1 MKISDY
7 TRRLLNDI
15 EERIDVEVEEDFLN
29 QWRKFY
35 NGQCKDEIF
44 YPRRKK
50 VSKPKMDILG
60 VNINDAIN
68 DHDLMLQYE
77 FNNVSLNLGTPY
89 NVLCVRANYGTGI
102 LSSLFGAEVFVM
114 PYEMKTLPTTR
125 AINDTMKIREIVEK
139 GVPDLKSGFGH
150 KVFEMGE
157 VYKEVMKD
165 YPKISKYV
173 HVYHPDLQGP
183 LDICELLWGGGMFYA
198 MYDDEELVHDMLS
211 LITDTYIRFMDKWF
225 EMYHYED
232 NINAHWTCMF
242 KGKVLLRNDS
252 AMNISGEFYKEFAMP
267 YDAKILEYYDG
278 GIVHFC
284 GKGVHYIEY
293 MSTIPKLYGINLS
306 QPHYNDMEKIYK
318 NTVDKGL
325 FIIELKRSTA
335 EADVKREGGF
345 KGLVQTKEI
354 PGW

>member
-198 MYDDEELVHDMLS
+198 MYDDEELVHDMLA
-211 LITDTYIRFMDKWF
+211 LVTDTYIRFMDKWF

-284 GKGVHYIEY
+284 GKGDHYIEY

-306 QPHYNDMEKIYK
+306 QPHYNDMERIYK
-318 NTVDKGL
+318 HTVDKGL
-325 FIIELKRSTA
+325 FIIELKRSRA